1 MDLWRMILSEHA
13 NIEEL
18 CQEVLEATPAGPN
31 SRAELFADLQDELE
45 RHISAKQNVLY
56 PALADDGRTET
67 YLHELDDENRDIRRR
82 LDALAAQPDKN
93 TRQWALDFKELVG
106 VIRHAFS
113 LEENGALVA
122 AHGVVSA
129 QEAEALRRAYER
141 EKIASYE
148 ASRWH
153 MPQAMMPSRYGM
165 PTGMTFGI
173 LAGALAIGGAALA
186 WSLSRTGQTRA
197 NRPLRPARHRPQ
209 PPFPLDSGVIDRS
222 LSRRGMEG
230 RASSG
235 PGGAARSMGASQGTG
250 SSRAMGSPQDTRS
263 SQGTGQGMG
272 TSRPMGTSDP
282 AAERAD
288 RSATGGTAATGSGAG
303 SDEQWFSSANPPRA
317 PSGLSTPLQPGGT
330 APGGGPAS
338 SVGSVGTGGGQT
350 ENRDTGSPKTGGA

>member
-18 CQEVLEATPAGPN
+18 CREVLEATPTGPN
-31 SRAELFADLQDELE
+31 SRAELFEDLKDELE
-45 RHISAKQNVLY
+45 RHIAAKQNVLY
-56 PALADDGRTET
+56 PAFSHDGRTET
-67 YLHELDDENRDIRRR
+67 YLHELDDEHRDIRRR
-82 LDALAAQPDKN
+82 LAALSAQPNKN
-93 TRQWALDFKELVG
+93 TRQWALDFKELAG

-113 LEENGALVA
+113 LEENGALVT
-122 AHGVVSA
+122 AHGLMSR
-129 QEAEALRRAYER
+129 EETDELRRAYER

-165 PTGMTFGI
+165 PTGMTFGL

-186 WSLSRTGQTRA
+186 WSLTQGGRSRSNQ
-197 NRPLRPARHRPQ
+197 PLRPARHRPE

-235 PGGAARSMGASQGTG
+235 ATGMQRGMGQQRAGQQRTAQPG
-250 SSRAMGSPQDTRS
+250 MGSPRVTETTSTMDRPDTR
-263 SQGTGQGMG
+263 
-272 TSRPMGTSDP
+272 
-282 AAERAD
+282 A
-288 RSATGGTAATGSGAG
+288 GGAATGSSAG
-303 SDEQWFSSANPPRA
+303 SDENWFSSANPPRA
-317 PSGLSTPLQPGGT
+317 PSGLSTPLQPSGT
-330 APGGGPAS
+330 VPSGSPAS

-350 ENRDTGSPKTGGA
+350 ENRSTGSPKQEGQ

>member
-18 CQEVLEATPAGPN
+18 CREVLEATGTGPN
-31 SRAELFADLQDELE
+31 SRAELFADLEDELD
-45 RHISAKQNVLY
+45 RHMSAKQNVLY
-56 PALADDGRTET
+56 PALARDGRTET
-67 YLHELDDENRDIRRR
+67 YLHELDDEHRDIRRR
-82 LDALAAQPDKN
+82 LEALSAQPNKN

-122 AHGVVSA
+122 AHGIISA
-129 QEAEALRRAYER
+129 REANELRRAYER

-173 LAGALAIGGAALA
+173 LAGALALGGAALA
-186 WSLSRTGQTRA
+186 WSLSKGGRSDA
-197 NRPLRPARHRPQ
+197 NRPLRPAPRRPQ
-209 PPFPLDSGVIDRS
+209 PPFPLDSGVVDRS
-222 LSRRGMEG
+222 LSRGGMEG

-235 PGGAARSMGASQGTG
+235 SRHMSGGMG
-250 SSRAMGSPQDTRS
+250 SSRSMAGDT
-263 SQGTGQGMG
+263 G
-272 TSRPMGTSDP
+272 
-282 AAERAD
+282 
-288 RSATGGTAATGSGAG
+288 ATGAGAG
-303 SDEQWFSSANPPRA
+303 SDESWFSSANPPRA

-330 APGGGPAS
+330 APGSNPAPS
-338 SVGSVGTGGGQT
+338 TGSLSTGGGQA
-350 ENRDTGSPKTGGA
+350 ESRGTGTLKGEGI

>member
-18 CQEVLEATPAGPN
+18 CREVIDATPTGPN
-31 SRAELFADLQDELE
+31 SRAELFADLQDEFE

-56 PALADDGRTET
+56 PALAEDGRTET
-67 YLHELDDENRDIRRR
+67 YLHELDDEHRDIQRR
-82 LDALAAQPDKN
+82 LDALAAQPNKN

-122 AHGVVSA
+122 ARGIISGE
-129 QEAEALRRAYER
+129 EADALRRAYER

-148 ASRWH
+148 ASRWF

-165 PTGMTFGI
+165 PTGLTFGV

-186 WSLSRTGQTRA
+186 WSLSKGTTSRA
-197 NRPLRPARHRPQ
+197 NRPLRPAPRRPQ

-222 LSRRGMEG
+222 LSRRGLEG

-235 PGGAARSMGASQGTG
+235 PAGASRGMASSRSTGSDQGLGVSSGIGAVAGSSFDADGSRSTGAAGSTAGRTDRPASGDTGA
-250 SSRAMGSPQDTRS
+250 A
-263 SQGTGQGMG
+263 
-272 TSRPMGTSDP
+272 
-282 AAERAD
+282 
-288 RSATGGTAATGSGAG
+288 GSGAG
-303 SDEQWFSSANPPRA
+303 SDEHWFSSANPPRA

-330 APGGGPAS
+330 SPGTSPAA
-338 SVGSVGTGGGQT
+338 SVGSIGTGGGQT
-350 ENRDTGSPKTGGA
+350 ENRDTGTPKTGGA

>member
-18 CQEVLEATPAGPN
+18 CREVLDATPTGPN

-45 RHISAKQNVLY
+45 RHIAAKENVLY
-56 PALADDGRTET
+56 PMLAEDGRTET
-67 YLHELDDENRDIRRR
+67 YLHELDDENHDIQRR
-82 LDALAAQPDKN
+82 LDALAAQPNKN

-113 LEENGALVA
+113 LEENGALIA
-122 AHGVVSA
+122 AHGLVSP
-129 QEAEALRRAYER
+129 EEEKALRRAYER
-141 EKIASYE
+141 ERIASYE

-186 WSLSRTGQTRA
+186 WSMSKSGQVRA

-222 LSRRGMEG
+222 LSRRGMAG

-235 PGGAARSMGASQGTG
+235 TMGARSSMDTSSSMGASSSMDTSRDLG
-250 SSRAMGSPQDTRS
+250 SSRRTDP
-263 SQGTGQGMG
+263 
-272 TSRPMGTSDP
+272 SRTM
-282 AAERAD
+282 
-288 RSATGGTAATGSGAG
+288 GAG
-303 SDEQWFSSANPPRA
+303 GAAAGPGRSMPRDTVSSGISDRGPDEPQFSSANPPRA

-330 APGGGPAS
+330 VPGGSPAS
-338 SVGSVGTGGGQT
+338 SVGSVGTGGAQT
-350 ENRDTGSPKTGGA
+350 GNRDTGSPKTGGG

>member
-18 CQEVLEATPAGPN
+18 CREVLEATPTGPN
-31 SRAELFADLQDELE
+31 SRAELFADLEDELE
-45 RHISAKQNVLY
+45 RHIAAKQNVLY
-56 PALADDGRTET
+56 PALAEDGRTET
-67 YLHELDDENRDIRRR
+67 YLHELDDEHRDIRRR
-82 LDALAAQPDKN
+82 LDALSAQSNKN

-122 AHGVVSA
+122 AHGVISP
-129 QEAEALRRAYER
+129 QKAETLRRAYER
-141 EKIASYE
+141 EKIAAYE

-186 WSLSRTGQTRA
+186 WSLSKSGESRA
-197 NRPLRPARHRPQ
+197 NRPLRPAPRRPQ
-209 PPFPLDSGVIDRS
+209 PPFPLDSGVVDRS

-235 PGGAARSMGASQGTG
+235 PVRTARGAGSAQG
-250 SSRAMGSPQDTRS
+250 M
-263 SQGTGQGMG
+263 GQGMG
-272 TSRPMGTSDP
+272 QGMEASRSMGSSDSMARGTDRPMSGD
-282 AAERAD
+282 
-288 RSATGGTAATGSGAG
+288 TASYSAG
-303 SDEQWFSSANPPRA
+303 SSGSEEQWFSSANPPHA
-317 PSGLSTPLQPGGT
+317 PSGVSTPLQPSGT
-330 APGGGPAS
+330 IPGGGPAPS
-338 SVGSVGTGGGQT
+338 AGSIGTGGGQT
-350 ENRDTGSPKTGGA
+350 ENRDTGSAKGEGR

>member
-13 NIEEL
+13 NIEQL
-18 CQEVLEATPAGPN
+18 CQEVLEATPHGPN
-31 SRAELFADLQDELE
+31 SRAELFADLEDELD
-45 RHISAKQNVLY
+45 RHIAAKQNVLY
-56 PALADDGRTET
+56 PALARDGRTET
-67 YLHELDDENRDIRRR
+67 YLHELDDEHRDIRRR
-82 LDALAAQPDKN
+82 LDRLSAHPDKN
-93 TRQWALDFKELVG
+93 SREWALDFKELVG

-122 AHGVVSA
+122 AHGVISS
-129 QEAEALRRAYER
+129 QEANALRRAYER

-186 WSLSRTGQTRA
+186 WSMSQRGQTRA
-197 NRPLRPARHRPQ
+197 NRPLRPAPRRPQ
-209 PPFPLDSGVIDRS
+209 PPFPLESGVVDRS

-235 PGGAARSMGASQGTG
+235 SMGSSMGMSGGMDSSRGMGASRSMGSSG
-250 SSRAMGSPQDTRS
+250 S
-263 SQGTGQGMG
+263 
-272 TSRPMGTSDP
+272 
-282 AAERAD
+282 
-288 RSATGGTAATGSGAG
+288 TAAGMERSGSAEAASYSAGSESGA
-303 SDEQWFSSANPPRA
+303 DEQWFSSANPPRA
-317 PSGLSTPLQPGGT
+317 PSGVSTPLQPSGT
-330 APGGGPAS
+330 IPGGSPAS

-350 ENRDTGSPKTGGA
+350 ENRDTGSMKGEGR

>member
-18 CQEVLEATPAGPN
+18 CQEVLEASPHGPN

-56 PALADDGRTET
+56 PALAEDGRTET
-67 YLHELDDENRDIRRR
+67 YLHELDDEHRDIRRR
-82 LDALAAQPDKN
+82 LDALSAQPDKN

-113 LEENGALVA
+113 LEENGVMVA
-122 AHGVVSA
+122 AHGVISR
-129 QEAEALRRAYER
+129 QEAETLRRAYER

-153 MPQAMMPSRYGM
+153 MPRAMMPSRYGM

-186 WSLSRTGQTRA
+186 WSMSKTGQTRA
-197 NRPLRPARHRPQ
+197 NRPLRPAPRRPQ

-222 LSRRGMEG
+222 LNRRGMEG

-235 PGGAARSMGASQGTG
+235 PVGVSRGMGASSGASSGMGSSQGMG
-250 SSRAMGSPQDTRS
+250 SSR
-263 SQGTGQGMG
+263 GTGQGMG
-272 TSRPMGTSDP
+272 ASRPMGASAS
-282 AAERAD
+282 AAGRAD
-288 RSATGGTAATGSGAG
+288 RSLSGDAAATGPGAG
-303 SDEQWFSSANPPRA
+303 ADEHRFSSANPPHA

-330 APGGGPAS
+330 VPGGSPAS

-350 ENRDTGSPKTGGA
+350 GNRDMGSPKTGGS

>member
-18 CQEVLEATPAGPN
+18 CREVLEATSTGPN
-31 SRAELFADLQDELE
+31 SRAELFADLDDELD

-56 PALADDGRTET
+56 PALARDGRTET
-67 YLHELDDENRDIRRR
+67 YLHELDDEHRDIRRR
-82 LDALAAQPDKN
+82 LDALSAHRDKN
-93 TRQWALDFKELVG
+93 SRQWALEFKELVG

-113 LEENGALVA
+113 LEENGALVT
-122 AHGVVSA
+122 AHGVIPRH
-129 QEAEALRRAYER
+129 EAEALRKAYER

-173 LAGALAIGGAALA
+173 LAGAVAIGGALMA
-186 WSLSRTGQTRA
+186 WSMSKSGSSRA
-197 NRPLRPARHRPQ
+197 NQPLRPARRRPQ
-209 PPFPLDSGVIDRS
+209 PPFPLDSGVVDHS

-235 PGGAARSMGASQGTG
+235 AMGRTGGMASSSGAGASRSTG
-250 SSRAMGSPQDTRS
+250 SS
-263 SQGTGQGMG
+263 GTTAGM
-272 TSRPMGTSDP
+272 
-282 AAERAD
+282 D
-288 RSATGGTAATGSGAG
+288 RSTDRSQTGNMAATGSGAG
-303 SDEQWFSSANPPRA
+303 GSDENWFSSANPPHA

-330 APGGGPAS
+330 IPGGSPAS

-350 ENRDTGSPKTGGA
+350 ENRGTGSLKNDGR